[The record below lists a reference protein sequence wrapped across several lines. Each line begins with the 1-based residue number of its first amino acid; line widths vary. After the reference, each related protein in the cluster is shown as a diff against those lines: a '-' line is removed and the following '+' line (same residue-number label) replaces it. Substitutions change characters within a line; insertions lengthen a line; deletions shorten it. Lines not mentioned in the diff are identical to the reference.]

1 MEQSLSPFQSKL
13 VAAEEL
19 FFTWLLRVI
28 AAALL
33 VGSAWIDDAPPLS
46 LGAVVIAIYVL
57 LRALTNINVFIS
69 AAPFKSN
76 MNKILFALVALVLL
90 MMSFA
95 TVVIFTDR
103 IASAV
108 AG

>member
-1 MEQSLSPFQSKL
+1 MEQSLSPFQNKL
-13 VAAEEL
+13 IAAEEL

-46 LGAVVIAIYVL
+46 LAAVIIALYVL
-57 LRALTNINVFIS
+57 LRLLTNFKTFIS
-69 AAPFKSN
+69 TAPFDSQLSKV
-76 MNKILFALVALVLL
+76 IFALGSLVLL
-90 MMSFA
+90 GMSFA

-103 IASAV
+103 IATMV